1 MKAPCSLPEALRQE
15 LADWRLWLA
24 RAIVVGAAVV
34 AGLTVVGFTWLAE
47 TASGWFGVLRGRAW
61 WAPLLCTPACAAAVA
76 WCTRR
81 FAPGA
86 AGSGIPQVMATLEQ
100 EVGDAERGLFV
111 SLRLSVAKI
120 LLTSGGL
127 LGGLSLGREG
137 PSVQIAA
144 GIMLQARR
152 LMRFGSPAG
161 RMPVGVH
168 GLLVAG
174 GAAGIAAAFNTP
186 LGGVMF
192 AIEELAR

>member
-1 MKAPCSLPEALRQE
+1 
-15 LADWRLWLA
+15 
-24 RAIVVGAAVV
+24 VGAAAVR
-34 AGLTVVGFTWLAE
+34 TR
-47 TASGWFGVLRGRAW
+47 LRGG
-61 WAPLLCTPACAAAVA
+61 VV

-86 AGSGIPQVMATLEQ
+86 AGSGIPQVMATLEK

-120 LLTSGGL
+120 VLTAAGL

-152 LMRFGSPAG
+152 FMGSAPRTAG
-161 RMPVGVH
+161 RRSASTACWWPAARPASRPPSIRRW
-168 GLLVAG
+168 AG
-174 GAAGIAAAFNTP
+174 
-186 LGGVMF
+186 
-192 AIEELAR
+192 